1 MRRILVSALVL
12 VVAGAFL
19 VVAGGASNGTP
30 NALGTYTVQLDNA
43 FGLVTG
49 ADFKVAGVRAGTIKS
64 IDLDQKTLHA
74 LVKIQVTQTGFGQFH
89 SDVTCDSRPQSLIG
103 EYFLECQP
111 GNSGPVLKPGSVIP
125 VSHTSTTIAADL
137 LNNIMRMPVRERLT
151 LIINELGAGLAGR
164 SGDLQAAIRRAV
176 PALTQTDNLLKL
188 LADDSK
194 TLQDLTSNSDSVVTA
209 LSNNRAQVQ
218 RFIVEANNAATHTA
232 AQNTSLQATFHKLP
246 AFLEQLQPAM
256 LRLGQTADANA
267 PALSNLNASS
277 SEFARLLKD
286 LVPFS
291 SSSAVA
297 IKSLGQASVTGT
309 QAVTAA
315 GPTVAHLNT
324 FAKQTPELGQN
335 LAIVLRD
342 LDNRSRA
349 VERDT
354 RSPGG
359 RGYTGL
365 EALLVYVF
373 NQTLA
378 INTFGPFGHQ
388 LAVDSFIDPQ
398 CAPYS
403 TPGSIALALAK
414 YGPSYRHCYGWLGPN
429 QPGVNE
435 TDPSNPNGAC
445 PDPGGAPPGHQGPT
459 TTCRKLTAAE
469 VAAASSTTTTP
480 SAASDTGGAV
490 PTSSSTV
497 PQGQSGSGSA
507 AGTSGSGGSLT
518 NTIGALVGL
527 LGGKS
532 GSSAPASGSSSSSA
546 SAPSSGSSTSSAS
559 APSTGSAQGGGTQDS
574 TQQLL
579 NYLLAP

>member
-1 MRRILVSALVL
+1 
-12 VVAGAFL
+12 VA
-19 VVAGGASNGTP
+19 
-30 NALGTYTVQLDNA
+30 
-43 FGLVTG
+43 
-49 ADFKVAGVRAGTIKS
+49 
-64 IDLDQKTLHA
+64 
-74 LVKIQVTQTGFGQFH
+74 
-89 SDVTCDSRPQSLIG
+89 
-103 EYFLECQP
+103 
-111 GNSGPVLKPGSVIP
+111 
-125 VSHTSTTIAADL
+125 
-137 LNNIMRMPVRERLT
+137 
-151 LIINELGAGLAGR
+151 
-164 SGDLQAAIRRAV
+164 
-176 PALTQTDNLLKL
+176 
-188 LADDSK
+188 
-194 TLQDLTSNSDSVVTA
+194 
-209 LSNNRAQVQ
+209 

-232 AQNTSLQATFHKLP
+232 AQNSSLQATFHKLP
-246 AFLEQLQPAM
+246 AFLEQLRPAV

-277 SEFARLLKD
+277 SGFARLLKD

-309 QAVTAA
+309 QAVKAA

-324 FAKQTPELGQN
+324 FAKSTPELGQN
-335 LAIVLRD
+335 LAITLRD

-359 RGYTGL
+359 KGYTGL

-403 TPGSIALALAK
+403 TPGTIALALAK

-445 PDPGGAPPGHQGPT
+445 PDPGGAPPGRQGPK

-469 VAAASSTTTTP
+469 VIAASPTTTTP
-480 SAASDTGGAV
+480 SAASDTGAAV
-490 PTSSSTV
+490 PTSSSTAAT
-497 PQGQSGSGSA
+497 GGSGTTSAAGGSGSGV
-507 AGTSGSGGSLT
+507 SLA
-518 NTIGALVGL
+518 NTLGALVGL
-527 LGGKS
+527 LGGGKS
-532 GSSAPASGSSSSSA
+532 GSSATSSA
-546 SAPSSGSSTSSAS
+546 SATSSGSTASSGSGTPSGSGASSGSSTSSG
-559 APSTGSAQGGGTQDS
+559 GSSQGGGGQGGATQDS

>member
-1 MRRILVSALVL
+1 MRRVLASALVL
-12 VVAGAFL
+12 LAAGAFL
-19 VVAGGASNGTP
+19 VIAGGASSGGNST
-30 NALGTYTVQLDNA
+30 GTYTVQLDNA

-164 SGDLQAAIRRAV
+164 SQDLQAALRRAV

-209 LSNNRAQVQ
+209 LSNNRALVQ

-291 SSSAVA
+291 SSSAIA

-403 TPGSIALALAK
+403 TPGTIALALAK

-429 QPGVNE
+429 QPGVNV

-469 VAAASSTTTTP
+469 VIAANPPTTTTP
-480 SAASDTGGAV
+480 AAASDTGAAV
-490 PTSSSTV
+490 PTSSSTAA
-497 PQGQSGSGSA
+497 QGQSGSGSA

-546 SAPSSGSSTSSAS
+546 SAPSSSSSTSSAS

>member
-1 MRRILVSALVL
+1 
-12 VVAGAFL
+12 
-19 VVAGGASNGTP
+19 
-30 NALGTYTVQLDNA
+30 
-43 FGLVTG
+43 
-49 ADFKVAGVRAGTIKS
+49 
-64 IDLDQKTLHA
+64 
-74 LVKIQVTQTGFGQFH
+74 
-89 SDVTCDSRPQSLIG
+89 
-103 EYFLECQP
+103 
-111 GNSGPVLKPGSVIP
+111 
-125 VSHTSTTIAADL
+125 
-137 LNNIMRMPVRERLT
+137 
-151 LIINELGAGLAGR
+151 
-164 SGDLQAAIRRAV
+164 
-176 PALTQTDNLLKL
+176 
-188 LADDSK
+188 
-194 TLQDLTSNSDSVVTA
+194 
-209 LSNNRAQVQ
+209 
-218 RFIVEANNAATHTA
+218 
-232 AQNTSLQATFHKLP
+232 
-246 AFLEQLQPAM
+246 M

-403 TPGSIALALAK
+403 TPGTIAVALAK

-435 TDPSNPNGAC
+435 TDPSNPNGGC
-445 PDPGGAPPGHQGPT
+445 PDPGGAPPGHQGPK

-469 VAAASSTTTTP
+469 VVAASSTTTTP

-497 PQGQSGSGSA
+497 AQGQSGSGSA

-532 GSSAPASGSSSSSA
+532 GSSAPASGSATASGSGSTSGSRSSSA
-546 SAPSSGSSTSSAS
+546 SGGSSGSAT
-559 APSTGSAQGGGTQDS
+559 PTGSTQAGGTQDS